1 MNYNIIDEAHDF
13 RKYDFSSVITQADCD
28 QAVGVIRQIIA
39 DGNYF
44 ENSPKF
50 QTKENIFGRHEE
62 CWLKFR
68 MSFMF
73 AAFMY
78 LGREVSIKR
87 LQSWSF
93 MTSLKHP
100 EDREFLWHDHQCEN
114 KTVSGI
120 LYLEIPDDVENHDL
134 CGTEF
139 APNGLLAPE
148 RFFVRPAKYTWLIY
162 PGKTMHRPGIVQSH
176 KDRLI
181 LAADIEF

>member
-1 MNYNIIDEAHDF
+1 MEPKVIDEAYDF
-13 RKYDFSSVITQADCD
+13 RKYDFSSIIKQEDCVQAMSVIDS
-28 QAVGVIRQIIA
+28 IIA
-39 DGNYF
+39 SGNYF

-50 QTKENIFGRHEE
+50 QTKENIFARNEE

-68 MSFMF
+68 MSFIF

-78 LGREVSIKR
+78 LGKEVQIKR

-93 MTSLKHP
+93 VTSLNHP
-100 EDREFLWHDHQCEN
+100 EDRDRLWHDHQCEN

-120 LYLEIPDDVENHDL
+120 LYLQIPNDVANYDL

-139 APNGLLAPE
+139 APSGLDGNDK
-148 RFFVRPAKYTWLIY
+148 FFIRPAPYSWLMY
-162 PGKTMHRPGIVQSH
+162 PGKTLHRPGVVQSH
-176 KDRLI
+176 LNRYV